1 MTTVLVDLFTSLGFL
16 ISVQRL
22 VKPLFE
28 SVLGWFRRRR
38 LHARISIQVGDD
50 RLEMA
55 NASREQIDQLLEVFL
70 RRNAEGSERAQAERR
85 LIEYSANRSEAER
98 WLAPYLPA
106 NPRRAKRLINH
117 ERLYAT
123 IAEDRG
129 VFGGDPELT
138 HRHLAKWVL
147 LVEHWPRLGAALVR
161 GPVHI
166 EALERA
172 TDVDELQAALT
183 ATVPGVYAST
193 DLLQVLRDGI
203 SLAPVLPRLVRF
215 EPAGQVDVAAAE

>member
-1 MTTVLVDLFTSLGFL
+1 MTTILANLFTSVAVL
-16 ISVQRL
+16 ILVQRL

-28 SVLGWFRRRR
+28 ALRGWFRRRQ
-38 LHARISIQVGDD
+38 LHARISIQIDGD
-50 RLEMA
+50 RLELDH
-55 NASREQIDQLLEVFL
+55 ASSEQIEQLVQAFQE
-70 RRNAEGSERAQAERR
+70 RHSEDSEQAQAEQR

-106 NPRRAKRLINH
+106 NPRRAKRLLNH

-123 IAEDRG
+123 IAGYRG

-147 LVEHWPRLGAALVR
+147 IVEHWPRLGAALVR
-161 GPVHI
+161 SPVHI
-166 EALERA
+166 QTLERA
-172 TDVDELQAALT
+172 TNVDELQAALT

-203 SLAPVLPRLVRF
+203 PLTTVLPRLVRF
-215 EPAGQVDVAAAE
+215 EPAEQEPPVP